1 MNGNDS
7 LIRGLK
13 TQRISDGHM
22 GNDSAV
28 VKKSHAPPLP
38 PGIHDQPSEKCC
50 TRRISREARGSL
62 KDSNSLDGGAS
73 FNLGNLGNNRAQC
86 KQSEIKNRGPFRGA
100 PRLKPSPPSL

>member
-1 MNGNDS
+1 MKD
-7 LIRGLK
+7 
-13 TQRISDGHM
+13 TEHISDGHT

-28 VKKSHAPPLP
+28 VKKSHAPPR
-38 PGIHDQPSEKCC
+38 IHDQLSEKRC
-50 TRRISREARGSL
+50 THRISREARESL

-100 PRLKPSPPSL
+100 PRLKPNPPSL